1 MEAIT
6 IKQLIYQTL
15 KERILERKYAF
26 GEKLN
31 IDAISRDLS
40 VSNSPVRE
48 ALALLVKDHLV
59 VMHPNTGAH
68 VIELT
73 LQNYNELTDA
83 VNTLLLGAYEIC
95 CRRNKKQLLL
105 EQLALRLD
113 KLLESLSSGSERD
126 RIYSILFFDRC
137 FVTATENDMCISM
150 LDNQMDLLYL
160 AYVYNHQNRS
170 IDWQHNIQRSRT
182 LIEAVR
188 DERTD
193 VVKDILCERSNSHIS
208 AD

>member
-6 IKQLIYQTL
+6 VKQLIYQTL
-15 KERILERKYAF
+15 KGRILEGKYSF

-31 IDAISRDLS
+31 IDAICKELS

-59 VMHPNTGAH
+59 VMRPNTGAH

-73 LQNYNELTDA
+73 PQLYNQLTDA

-105 EQLALRLD
+105 EQLGLYFDRLP
-113 KLLESLSSGSERD
+113 ESLSSGSEKD
-126 RIYSILFFDRC
+126 RIYSILLLDRC

-150 LDNQMDLLYL
+150 FDSQLDFLYL

-170 IDWQHNIQRSRT
+170 IDWQHNIQRSQT
-182 LIEAVR
+182 LMEAVR
-188 DERTD
+188 NDRTD
-193 VVKDILCERSNSHIS
+193 VVKNILCERSNPHIS
-208 AD
+208 ED